1 MIGWDRRWGQLRKVT
16 SPDSETTGTY
26 RAFGL
31 DCSGF
36 IDWVFYNISD
46 REYVLSHGGG
56 AASQHRY
63 CANISWEDVQP
74 GDLAFYSGDDHVG
87 IVGGWDENGNVL
99 IIHSASGYNNVV
111 ITGKMDFRTA
121 ARPLYYGLSTDQQY
135 KN

>member
-1 MIGWDRRWGQLRKVT
+1 MAELLANTDIMRIYL
-16 SPDSETTGTY
+16 
-26 RAFGL
+26 
-31 DCSGF
+31 
-36 IDWVFYNISD
+36 
-46 REYVLSHGGG
+46 GG
-56 AASQHRY
+56 
-63 CANISWEDVQP
+63 EVQP
-74 GDLAFYSGDDHVG
+74 GDLVFYSGDDHVG